1 MNKLVFICTTFY
13 HLILIITVISLY
25 EPLNVWKEKY
35 RTGLSIVKRTA
46 NVISMTI
53 WREVYSPPKK

>member
-25 EPLNVWKEKY
+25 EPLNVWKE
-35 RTGLSIVKRTA
+35 
-46 NVISMTI
+46 ISYGVCPLLNAQQTL
-53 WREVYSPPKK
+53 